1 MSEVAHL
8 PRRDELSLIQAP
20 ALGFSLQVDLG
31 AGRVCTLQTHVA
43 SDCSL
48 RDLNM
53 MLDKMT
59 AAGDRQRAHYKI
71 EELERDLKQTEKEQA
86 QHQEDLDRVDREH
99 EAAQA
104 KRQASAEAAVK
115 ALGEFEKVVAAR
127 HEERGGRGPVVLKGH
142 DKANYDRVA
151 SSVTKLK
158 AEMANAQS
166 ERDVA
171 HANSKTVFDRRAEI
185 IAKMQAEIAHC
196 KEIVADGLK

>member
-8 PRRDELSLIQAP
+8 PRRDEVPLIQAP

-104 KRQASAEAAVK
+104 KRQAAAEAAVK
-115 ALGEFEKVVAAR
+115 TLGEFEKVVAAQ
-127 HEERGGRGPVVLKGH
+127 HEERGGRGPVALKGH
-142 DKANYDRVA
+142 NKANYDRVA

-158 AEMANAQS
+158 TEMANAQS

>member
-104 KRQASAEAAVK
+104 KRQAAAEAAVK
-115 ALGEFEKVVAAR
+115 TLGEFEKVVAAQ
-127 HEERGGRGPVVLKGH
+127 HEERGGRGPVALKGH
-142 DKANYDRVA
+142 N
-151 SSVTKLK
+151 
-158 AEMANAQS
+158 N
-166 ERDVA
+166 
-171 HANSKTVFDRRAEI
+171 
-185 IAKMQAEIAHC
+185 
-196 KEIVADGLK
+196 